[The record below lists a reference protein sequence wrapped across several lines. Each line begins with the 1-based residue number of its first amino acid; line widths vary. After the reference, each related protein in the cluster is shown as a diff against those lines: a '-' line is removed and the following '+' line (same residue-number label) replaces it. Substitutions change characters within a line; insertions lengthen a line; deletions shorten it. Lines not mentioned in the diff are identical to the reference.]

1 MPLYDP
7 DHVEYEV
14 TSGHIQIAMEDGTT
28 LPAYWSHP
36 IIGGKF
42 PGIALIHDWW
52 GITPIIRRM
61 TMLFAQVGHYV
72 IVPDLFDGKV
82 ATTHAEALALL
93 DSLGN
98 TGYKRADMSLQVLE
112 THRHCNGD
120 VAAVGVGMGGSLAF
134 EAAIVRS
141 NLEAAVAF
149 GGFPQRYLGHFKRA
163 HAPIL
168 AFYGS
173 LDAFI
178 PRDLIDKLRAE
189 LAAAVPVK
197 LPHEVVMLEGAGH
210 DLFAEDLPEEQRAY
224 GREAWQRTLDFLD
237 EVLEGPT
244 QPPER
249 KRY

>member
-14 TSGHIQIAMEDGTT
+14 TSGHIQIALEDGTT
-28 LPAYWSHP
+28 MPAYWSHP

-52 GITPIIRRM
+52 GITPVIRHM
-61 TMLFAQVGHYV
+61 TMLFAQTGHYV

-82 ATTHAEALALL
+82 AANHAEALALL
-93 DSLGN
+93 DTLGSEGN
-98 TGYKRADMSLQVLE
+98 KRADMALSVLE

-149 GGFPQRYLGHFKRA
+149 GGFPQRYLGHFK
-163 HAPIL
+163 HTSAPIL

-178 PRDLIDKLRAE
+178 PPALIDKLRAE
-189 LAAAVPVK
+189 LASVSVQP
-197 LPHEVVMLEGAGH
+197 PHEVVILEGAVH
-210 DLFAEDLPEEQRAY
+210 DLFGEDLPEEQRTY
-224 GREAWQRTLDFLD
+224 GRAAWQRTLDFLD
-237 EVLEGPT
+237 EVLQGPT
-244 QPPER
+244 RPPER

>member
-14 TSGHIQIAMEDGTT
+14 TSGNIQIALEDGTT
-28 LPAYWSHP
+28 LPAYWAHP

-61 TMLFAQVGHYV
+61 TMLFAQAGHYV
-72 IVPDLFDGKV
+72 IVPDLFNGKV
-82 ATTHAEALALL
+82 AASHAEALELL
-93 DSLGN
+93 ESLGSA
-98 TGYKRADMSLQVLE
+98 GYKRADMALQVLE
-112 THRHCNGD
+112 THRHCNSD

-134 EAAIVRS
+134 EAAIVRT

-163 HAPIL
+163 NTPIL

-173 LDAFI
+173 QDAFI
-178 PRDLIDKLRAE
+178 SPDLIEKLRAE
-189 LAAAVPVK
+189 LAEATVTP
-197 LPHEVVMLEGAGH
+197 PHEVVILEGAGH
-210 DLFAEDLPEEQRAY
+210 DLFGDHLPEEQRVY
-224 GREAWQRTLDFLD
+224 GREAWGRTLDFLD
-237 EVLEGPT
+237 EVLQGPT

>member
-14 TSGHIQIAMEDGTT
+14 TSGNIQIALEDGTT

-52 GITPIIRRM
+52 GITPIIRHM
-61 TMLFAQVGHYV
+61 TTLFAQTGHYV
-72 IVPDLFDGKV
+72 IVPDLFEGKV
-82 ATTHAEALALL
+82 ATTHAEALALV
-93 DSLGN
+93 DALGSV
-98 TGYKRADMSLQVLE
+98 GYKRTDMALRVLE
-112 THRHCNGD
+112 THRQCNGD
-120 VAAVGVGMGGSLAF
+120 IAAVGLGMGGSLAF
-134 EAAIVRS
+134 EAAIVRP

-149 GGFPQRYLGHFKRA
+149 GGFPQRYLGHFKHT

-178 PRDLIDKLRAE
+178 SPDMIDKLRAE
-189 LAAAVPVK
+189 LASLTSTP
-197 LPHEVVMLEGAGH
+197 PHEIVILEGAGH
-210 DLFAEDLPEEQRAY
+210 DLFAEDLSEQQRDY

-237 EVLEGPT
+237 EVLKGPT
-244 QPPER
+244 RPPER

>member
-14 TSGHIQIAMEDGTT
+14 TSGHIQIALEDGTT
-28 LPAYWSHP
+28 MPAFWSHP

-52 GITPIIRRM
+52 GITPVIRHM
-61 TMLFAQVGHYV
+61 TMLFAQTGHYV

-82 ATTHAEALALL
+82 ATNHAEALALL
-93 DSLGN
+93 DSLGSA
-98 TGYKRADMSLQVLE
+98 GYKRTDMALSVLE
-112 THRHCNGD
+112 THRHCNGA

-134 EAAIVRS
+134 EAAIVRP
-141 NLEAAVAF
+141 NLEATVAF

-163 HAPIL
+163 KAPIL

-178 PRDLIDKLRAE
+178 PPALIDKLRTE
-189 LAAAVPVK
+189 LAAVTVQP
-197 LPHEVVMLEGAGH
+197 PHEVVILEGAGH
-210 DLFAEDLPEEQRAY
+210 DLFGEDLPEQQRAY
-224 GREAWQRTLDFLD
+224 SREAWQRTLDFLD
-237 EVLEGPT
+237 EVLQGPT
-244 QPPER
+244 MPPER